1 MKLLHTL
8 FFALTLPFTAS
19 AQASATTDDILDALL
34 LPELMEIMYEEAM
47 ISAEELIADFAPDK
61 AGASWTAAME
71 RVNGAARSEDLMRT
85 EFREALPQEYI
96 DQVARFVR
104 SPQARALVR
113 LEVSARKALA
123 DPDVEQASIQALEHY
138 NETHPERLEQVE
150 RFVEVNELV
159 DANVIGALNANA
171 AFLTGLSTGA
181 GGTLSTGEE
190 NEILNDV
197 WAQEPDIRA
206 GTIEW
211 VYSFLMMAYAPVS
224 DSDMEAY
231 IAFSESRPGKALNL
245 ALFQAFDVLF
255 VQSSRETGEAL
266 ALLMSS
272 EDI

>member
-8 FFALTLPFTAS
+8 IFALSLPITAF
-19 AQASATTDDILDALL
+19 AQSSATIDDILDALL
-34 LPELMEIMYEEAM
+34 LPELMQIMYDEAM
-47 ISAEELIADFAPDK
+47 ISSEELIMDFAPDK
-61 AGASWTAAME
+61 AGAGWTAAME
-71 RVNGAARSEDLMRT
+71 RINDAGRSEALMRS
-85 EFREALPQEYI
+85 EFSEAFPEEYI
-96 DQVARFVR
+96 ERVARFVQ

-123 DPDVEQASIQALEHY
+123 DPDVEQASIQALEFY
-138 NETHPERLEQVE
+138 DETHPERFAQVA
-150 RFVEVNELV
+150 RFIEINELV
-159 DANVIGALNANA
+159 DANVIGALNSNA
-171 AFLTGLSTGA
+171 AFLRGLSTGA
-181 GGTLSTGEE
+181 GGKLSAGDE

-206 GTIEW
+206 GTEEW
-211 VYSFLMMAYAPVS
+211 VYSFLMMAYAPAS

-231 IAFSESRPGKALNL
+231 IAFSESDPGQALNL